1 MRIQIWSDSYRS
13 EEEDGCKWPRQGQ
26 DSGAI
31 LTVGSACQGLAI
43 AGSGRVAERGLVVA
57 AAVSAIIAGLAA
69 ARARA
74 SAGTVFIL
82 TADEHIERGW
92 VECVEVR
99 WEET

>member
-1 MRIQIWSDSYRS
+1 VLVRGLRS
-13 EEEDGCKWPRQGQ
+13 R
-26 DSGAI
+26 A
-31 LTVGSACQGLAI
+31 
-43 AGSGRVAERGLVVA
+43 RVVQLKLPQLQPLLQVRGLVVA